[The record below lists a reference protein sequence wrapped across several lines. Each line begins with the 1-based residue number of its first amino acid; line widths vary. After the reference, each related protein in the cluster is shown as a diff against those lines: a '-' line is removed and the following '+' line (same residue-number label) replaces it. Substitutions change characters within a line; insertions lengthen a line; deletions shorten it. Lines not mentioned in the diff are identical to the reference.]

1 MNGVIFRVVIFFLI
15 FIFFTENLYA
25 QQPFCVGLEK
35 NQKVKKIKLITIK
48 VDNYKSFQVNAIK
61 ILVRFTLLCSPF
73 TYIF

>member
-48 VDNYKSFQVNAIK
+48 VEIINHFKLTQLRY
-61 ILVRFTLLCSPF
+61 
-73 TYIF
+73 